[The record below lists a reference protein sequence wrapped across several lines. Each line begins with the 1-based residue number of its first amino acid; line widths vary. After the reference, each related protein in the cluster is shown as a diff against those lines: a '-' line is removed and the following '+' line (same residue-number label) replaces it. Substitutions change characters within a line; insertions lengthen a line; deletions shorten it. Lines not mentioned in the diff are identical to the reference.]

1 MSFGAGK
8 GNRDPAPTVGS
19 KKMLG
24 KQLKAK
30 KKVKPKAELTPE
42 MEQGREPMR
51 SFSDLFQFVK
61 KKEDDGDDKK

>member
-8 GNRDPAPTVGS
+8 GDRGPAPTVGS

-24 KQLKAK
+24 KQLKVK
-30 KKVKPKAELTPE
+30 KKVKPKPELTPE
-42 MEQGREPMR
+42 MEKGSEPMR

-61 KKEDDGDDKK
+61 KKVDGSDDKK